1 MIAHQGETIIIG
13 SVFMP
18 INGGFNLADYTVQC
32 VITNMKGQ
40 KVLEISG
47 RNIIRNNAENAVT
60 CMIHSGATKVLEGLY
75 FVSFELWA
83 NGEMV
88 LSNEVEQVTIIA

>member
-13 SVFMP
+13 SVFRP

-40 KVLEISG
+40 KVLVIRG
-47 RNIIRNNAENAVT
+47 IIRNNAENAVS
-60 CMIHSGATKVLEGLY
+60 CMISSGATKVLEGLY

-88 LSNEVEQVTIIA
+88 LSNEVEQITIIA

>member
-13 SVFMP
+13 SVFRP

-40 KVLEISG
+40 KVLEI
-47 RNIIRNNAENAVT
+47 RDIIRNNAENAVT